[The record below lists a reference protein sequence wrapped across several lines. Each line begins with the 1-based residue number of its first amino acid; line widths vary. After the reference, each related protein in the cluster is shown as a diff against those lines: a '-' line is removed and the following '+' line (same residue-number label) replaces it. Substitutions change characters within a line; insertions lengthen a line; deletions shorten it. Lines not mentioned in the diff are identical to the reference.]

1 MREIQ
6 EKIRK
11 SEKGSVT
18 LFVLVSMMFTTM
30 FLLFAYTSQT
40 NRISDQKKQIAEIQ
54 RKYNTGNMEDIY
66 NQMQTKE
73 PQNGEI
79 ILRKANG
86 EIYSIKDWTNE
97 DLTLEIPY
105 PDEIQDKYYYLDGEK
120 INYQEGQKI
129 TKNCT
134 IEVAYENYRAEV
146 QVSKIDKVLPTVEL
160 GINGGTGYTMPSSG
174 NATIKTTI
182 TANDLGGSKLATLQ
196 YAWSNSNTT
205 EPSAWKDFTNGSE
218 VIKTDITLAGNYYLW
233 TKVMD
238 GAGNR
243 AETVKTSNAFVV
255 SANTITE
262 NKIVLTPNPSTWT
275 NSTVTVTA
283 NYGVNLTEN
292 RTITCTGT
300 ETIDYT
306 RNGNDSVTVNTN
318 GQTVTATATDIAGN
332 KVIKTLTIEN
342 IDITKPTVNVEAQ
355 DITSDSAKLVVTAT
369 DTGSGIPLEKAYS
382 YYLDGN
388 LKATVDSAEYT
399 YTGLPS
405 GTECVLKVV
414 VVDKAGND
422 AEATTTITTEL
433 AQTKNLVEEK
443 NKKTVFTTKTELED
457 VYQNKLFVPEGFK
470 IADESATDVTG
481 GVVIED
487 ATGGVTAGSQF
498 VWIPIGN
505 AIYTNES
512 KTESKPSIA
521 LKRYAFNTNGTI
533 NTSLTKLGPS
543 DQWKPT
549 TGSAYYF
556 IDPPANTTD
565 TRRAKDIV
573 AFINSVKGNGGYYF
587 ARYEARTTGTTAR
600 TSSSTATVGTM
611 TVKGSNSVYNYI
623 KQADA
628 ATISQGMYNNENA
641 TFTSDLVNSYAW
653 NTAVVFLQEC
663 SGDSDYSKQIS
674 LNTTFQ
680 LKGTN
685 NSTTTTTQDK
695 RCNIW
700 DMASNCNEWTTENA
714 VSTTSTTGK
723 KYATSIGGVYYGQNK
738 TVDTTMSHRIQTSG
752 TGAFVYRTFRPIL
765 YFTK

>member
-105 PDEIQDKYYYLDGEK
+105 PDEIQDKYYYLDDK
-120 INYQEGQKI
+120 RISYQEGQKI
-129 TKNCT
+129 TGNCT
-134 IEVAYENYRAEV
+134 IKVEYENYRAEV

-422 AEATTTITTEL
+422 AEATTKITTETSSGPFIPAGATIDPEHNDIEKGFVIKDENQNEWVWIEVPKSIYEDPAYNGGITPNKTDYTKIETIL
-433 AQTKNLVEEK
+433 QEYTKDYKVASKDVFRSTTQHGFLSSTDYNAHKQSMLKSIYENGGFYIGRYEVGATTAVTKSDNGARPPLIRQDLYPYNFVTCKKAQELTSQLKTGGRTCSLMFGIQWNLVMKYIESK
-443 NKKTVFTTKTELED
+443 GAKTQAQLKSNSGTWGNYYDMSFTVTRGRCATYNTSTRKLGAWSSPITSLNKATNKSMIFTTGATE
-457 VYQNKLFVPEGFK
+457 
-470 IADESATDVTG
+470 
-481 GVVIED
+481 
-487 ATGGVTAGSQF
+487 
-498 VWIPIGN
+498 
-505 AIYTNES
+505 
-512 KTESKPSIA
+512 
-521 LKRYAFNTNGTI
+521 R
-533 NTSLTKLGPS
+533 
-543 DQWKPT
+543 
-549 TGSAYYF
+549 
-556 IDPPANTTD
+556 
-565 TRRAKDIV
+565 
-573 AFINSVKGNGGYYF
+573 NSVLNIYDLAGNL
-587 ARYEARTTGTTAR
+587 YEWTLATPD
-600 TSSSTATVGTM
+600 SSS
-611 TVKGSNSVYNYI
+611 YNGVFRGGDYRSMMSTGAPAYR
-623 KQADA
+623 Q
-628 ATISQGMYNNENA
+628 
-641 TFTSDLVNSYAW
+641 
-653 NTAVVFLQEC
+653 NT
-663 SGDSDYSKQIS
+663 G
-674 LNTTFQ
+674 
-680 LKGTN
+680 
-685 NSTTTTTQDK
+685 STTTLDDK
-695 RCNIW
+695 
-700 DMASNCNEWTTENA
+700 
-714 VSTTSTTGK
+714 
-723 KYATSIGGVYYGQNK
+723 IG
-738 TVDTTMSHRIQTSG
+738 
-752 TGAFVYRTFRPIL
+752 FRVAL
-765 YFTK
+765 W